1 MGAFHYTGHFSA
13 LIRPVRNLIL
23 IGMMGCGK
31 STVGRKLA
39 AALGRPFVDAD
50 VELVQRCGVSIA
62 TIFELEGEPGF
73 RRREAA
79 LIAEL
84 VQPAS
89 IVLATGGGAVIDPQ
103 SRRLMR
109 EQGHVVFLE
118 ASAADLWQ
126 RLRRD
131 QSRPLLSAPDPRG
144 RIEALLTQ
152 REPWYRE
159 VAHQTVVTGR
169 QPVSRTVAQILA
181 ELPADLRSDESNGG
195 PDKPHPAQ
203 SDQSE
208 PN

>member
-1 MGAFHYTGHFSA
+1 MGALHYTGRFSA

-31 STVGRKLA
+31 STVGRRLA

-50 VELVQRCGVSIA
+50 VELVRRCGVPIA
-62 TIFELEGEPGF
+62 TIFELEGESGF
-73 RRREAA
+73 RKREAA

-103 SRRLMR
+103 NRRLMR
-109 EQGHVVFLE
+109 EHGHVVFLE
-118 ASAADLWQ
+118 ASLADLWQ

-131 QSRPLLSAPDPRG
+131 QSRPLLAAPDPRG

-159 VAHQTVVTGR
+159 AAHQTVVTGR
-169 QPVSRTVAQILA
+169 QPVSKTVAQILA
-181 ELPADLRSDESNGG
+181 DLPADLRSDETDPC
-195 PDKPHPAQ
+195 PDGLPPAR
-203 SDQSE
+203 SDRSE